1 MKSTIS
7 KLVLIVLSIV
17 CVFCFNSCKGK
28 KDDKGTKDKLA
39 EGYTLDEESGIYYKF
54 YVENKNAVQP
64 KVGDAVL
71 GMYQISL
78 KDSVI
83 VPMRRLEEIVNEPL
97 YKGDVNT
104 ALCMLHVGDSATFIL
119 DAETFF
125 QYAQRSN
132 PFGDKDLYFTFKLY
146 EVMPKD
152 TVKVRYQQYL
162 EQGRAYEDSLMK
174 SYVKENKIKV
184 SPTKSGLYFI
194 PKKSGKGKKAV
205 AGQKVAVHYTGRFID
220 GTEFDSSIGKKPIE
234 FVLGQGQMIPGWEE
248 GIAMMKEGG
257 KAVLLIPSKLA
268 YGDAGRDPIPPFSPL
283 VFEVELVK
291 VGE

>member
-1 MKSTIS
+1 MA
-7 KLVLIVLSIV
+7 VLAVV
-17 CVFCFNSCKGK
+17 CMFNFMSCKNNK
-28 KDDKGTKDKLA
+28 NDKDDK
-39 EGYTLDEESGIYYKF
+39 EGFTLDEASGLYYKF
-54 YVENKNAVQP
+54 YVENKDAVQP

-83 VPMRRLEEIVNEPL
+83 VPMRPLEEIVNEPL

-125 QYAQRSN
+125 QYAQSDN
-132 PFGDKDLYFTFKLY
+132 PYGKKDLYFTFKLY

-152 TVKVRYQQYL
+152 TVKARYQQYL
-162 EQGRAYEDSLMK
+162 EQGRAYEDSLMQ
-174 SYVKENKIKV
+174 SYIKKNKVKV
-184 SPTKSGLYFI
+184 SPTESGLYFI
-194 PKKSGKGKKAV
+194 PKKSGKGTKAV
-205 AGQKVAVHYTGRFID
+205 AGQKVAVHYTGRFVD
-220 GTEFDSSIGKKPIE
+220 GTEFDSSIGKNPIE
-234 FVLGQGQMIPGWEE
+234 FVLDQGQMIPGWDE
-248 GIAMMKEGG
+248 GIAKMREGD

-268 YGDAGRDPIPPFSPL
+268 YGEVGRYPVIPPFSPL